1 MPQGNDVAI
10 CGLVL
15 TVLGATRARPL
26 RWDLHLTKYQGTG
39 GNYLVLSK
47 SLIQQICGKQP
58 NCSLYRGII
67 NTCFFDCVKPSEKK
81 VKRTNKRQRSK
92 RIKQMCGYVD
102 IVSVCIICILS
113 CF

>member
-39 GNYLVLSK
+39 GNYFVLSK
-47 SLIQQICGKQP
+47 SLI
-58 NCSLYRGII
+58 L
-67 NTCFFDCVKPSEKK
+67 
-81 VKRTNKRQRSK
+81 NKLTSVFHASVLLLIMNFVITLSK
-92 RIKQMCGYVD
+92 
-102 IVSVCIICILS
+102 
-113 CF
+113 

>member
-26 RWDLHLTKYQGTG
+26 TKYQGTG
-39 GNYLVLSK
+39 GNYFVLSK

-67 NTCFFDCVKPSEKK
+67 NTCFFDCVKPSEIK

-92 RIKQMCGYVD
+92 RIKQMCGYFD
-102 IVSVCIICILS
+102 IVSVCIHKHTEL
-113 CF
+113 